1 MRKRC
6 AGQEKTEQ
14 TEQMIDAEACGPGEL
29 AEEAIKM
36 VELKADG
43 TGLLQTI
50 FILDGPFL
58 F

>member
-1 MRKRC
+1 
-6 AGQEKTEQ
+6 
-14 TEQMIDAEACGPGEL
+14 MIDAEACDPGEL
-29 AEEAIKM
+29 AEEAIIM

>member
-1 MRKRC
+1 MAEGK
-6 AGQEKTEQ
+6 KL
-14 TEQMIDAEACGPGEL
+14 DAAFDLLFNL
-29 AEEAIKM
+29 AMMMEW
-36 VELKADG
+36 KADG